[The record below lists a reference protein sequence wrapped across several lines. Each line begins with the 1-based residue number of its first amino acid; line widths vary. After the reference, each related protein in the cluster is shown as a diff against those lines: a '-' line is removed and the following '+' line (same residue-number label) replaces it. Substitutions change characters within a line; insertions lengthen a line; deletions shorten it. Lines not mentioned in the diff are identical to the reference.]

1 MKRVVS
7 YLVPFTEEVSVSFL
21 LSLDDLLLGGLG
33 PQQAV
38 LFLMDFRLSYLHHL
52 EVVAVSA
59 SSQLTLWHSQQI
71 CRLNSS
77 GCTLIK
83 SKLWGFPSS
92 PLVKTLCFQCKGY
105 GSVWSLDKELRS
117 HKSNLKSPWQPFYIC
132 LFQWKYRITPRLSL
146 LFCSIDI
153 KWGGIHDTSKLY
165 GDQIGT
171 IFLVFWWKQEWG
183 GQVNRNSSSSS
194 FPSLLQLSV
203 TGIMRL
209 VWDFWYG
216 PIAMYTMII
225 LYDPHDFLSCSD
237 NYSNNYI

>member
-59 SSQLTLWHSQQI
+59 SSQLTLWRSQQI

-92 PLVKTLCFQCKGY
+92 PLVKTLCFQCEGY
-105 GSVWSLDKELRS
+105 GSV
-117 HKSNLKSPWQPFYIC
+117 
-132 LFQWKYRITPRLSL
+132 
-146 LFCSIDI
+146 
-153 KWGGIHDTSKLY
+153 
-165 GDQIGT
+165 
-171 IFLVFWWKQEWG
+171 
-183 GQVNRNSSSSS
+183 
-194 FPSLLQLSV
+194 
-203 TGIMRL
+203 
-209 VWDFWYG
+209 
-216 PIAMYTMII
+216 
-225 LYDPHDFLSCSD
+225 
-237 NYSNNYI
+237 